1 MSTEKAGSLDY
12 IPYLRS
18 LIGPRP
24 VNLVGAAGAVFNP
37 AGELLL
43 QRKVGAERWTVPGGI
58 CELGECFEDTL
69 RRELLEE
76 TSLVVHTADLL
87 AVVSGEQTFHRL
99 HNGHEFYMYTALFR
113 VTAWSGTPT
122 PDGLEGEELRFF
134 APHELPPLAGPVGR
148 RLVDLWLGDLWLAEL
163 PD

>member
-1 MSTEKAGSLDY
+1 MSTKETDSPDY
-12 IPYLRS
+12 IQYLRS

-58 CELGECFEDTL
+58 CELGECFEDAL

-76 TSLVVHTADLL
+76 TSLVVHAAELWT
-87 AVVSGEQTFHRL
+87 VVSGEQTFKHMQ
-99 HNGHEFYMYTALFR
+99 NGDEFYMYTALFW

-122 PDGLEGEELRFF
+122 PDGHESEELRFF
-134 APHELPPLAGPVGR
+134 SPDDLPVLAGPVGR
-148 RLVDLWLGDLWLAEL
+148 RLGGMLKAGLAG
-163 PD
+163 

>member
-1 MSTEKAGSLDY
+1 MSMQKAEQPDY
-12 IPYLRS
+12 IVYLRA
-18 LIGPRP
+18 LVGPKP

-37 AGELLL
+37 AGQLLL

-58 CELGECFEDTL
+58 CDLGECFEDTL

-76 TSLVVHTADLL
+76 TSLVVQAADLL

-99 HNGHEFYMYTALFR
+99 QNGHEFYMYTALFR

-122 PDGLEGEELRFF
+122 PDGHESEELRFF
-134 APHELPPLAGPVGR
+134 APDGLPALAGPVGR
-148 RLVDLWLGDLWLAEL
+148 RLAEMLKAEL
-163 PD
+163 AG

>member
-1 MSTEKAGSLDY
+1 MSKIQSETPDY
-12 IPYLRS
+12 VRYLRS

-24 VNLVGAAGAVFNP
+24 VNLVGAAGAVLNE

-76 TSLVVHTADLL
+76 TSLVVHTAELL
-87 AVVSGEQTFHRL
+87 AVVSVEQTFKHL
-99 HNGHEFYMYTALFR
+99 GNGDRFFMYTAVFR
-113 VTAWSGTPT
+113 VTVWSGTPV
-122 PDGLEGEELRFF
+122 PDGTESEELGFF
-134 APHELPPLAGPVGR
+134 PLRALPPLAGPVGR
-148 RLVDLWLGDLWLAEL
+148 RLAQLLT
-163 PD
+163 

>member
-1 MSTEKAGSLDY
+1 MSTQKAGSLDY
-12 IPYLRS
+12 IQDLRA

-24 VNLVGAAGAVFNP
+24 ANLVGAAGAVFNP

-43 QRKVGAERWTVPGGI
+43 QRKVGVTDWTVPGGN
-58 CELGECFEDTL
+58 CELGEAFEDTL

-76 TSLVVHTADLL
+76 TSLVVHTADLWV
-87 AVVSGEQTFHRL
+87 VVSGEQTYKRL

-122 PDGLEGEELRFF
+122 PDGLEGAELQFF
-134 APHELPPLAGPVGR
+134 APHQLPPLAGPVGK
-148 RLVDLWLGDLWLAEL
+148 RLVDMWMAEL
-163 PD
+163 LV

>member
-1 MSTEKAGSLDY
+1 MSTKETESLDY
-12 IPYLRS
+12 VRYLRS

-24 VNLVGAAGAVFNP
+24 VNLVGAAGAVLNE

-76 TSLVVHTADLL
+76 TSLVVHAADLW
-87 AVVSGEQTFHRL
+87 AVVSGEQTFKHL

-122 PDGLEGEELRFF
+122 PDGHESEELSFF
-134 APHELPPLAGPVGR
+134 SPGDLPALAGPVGR
-148 RLVDLWLGDLWLAEL
+148 RLSEMLRAGVVR
-163 PD
+163 